1 MDRYRRHLPS
11 VNKHL
16 TRRRHVRSQKIHRS
30 KLANIR
36 SIVDSKK
43 PSSINL
49 SHMKYNPNKEEMKQ
63 QQYMKIQHENTIL
76 LNKIGRIMA
85 HGDELL
91 DHRETTQKYSKS
103 MNIRPRKD
111 EFAKINAQ
119 NIAMLQ
125 RLKET
130 RAHVNV
136 DDLENTFLKG
146 TLVYS
151 GIVNKQPGSQL
162 RTKSRGSSPGKRSA
176 SWSPR
181 KRRPHPFDA
190 VANPRAE
197 QTAPKFLFR
206 TTKTPYK
213 SGRDAARIALEE
225 ANSRDMTKLM
235 NKGRTRRRP
244 LSQPDLTP
252 IPSRSSPPKSL
263 PSEPIRSNESEPNQ
277 QDTDETALDTATP
290 DDGADDTG
298 NEAEVVDEAE
308 VQQPSAGVEDTPL
321 DEATKDEPAP
331 TEMEEESEDDKKDA
345 DSAQD
350 DSDNDNPSMGPEE
363 AREALIRQLLK
374 EEHARWAAEEAAAQA
389 KIKAE
394 KDAREALIQ
403 RLIAEQYARWAEED
417 AIAEA
422 ERKAEIDAREAM
434 INKLVAKQQALWA
447 EEDAIAEAERKA
459 AAAAREDLIGQLME
473 EEMARWREEDT

>member
-1 MDRYRRHLPS
+1 
-11 VNKHL
+11 
-16 TRRRHVRSQKIHRS
+16 
-30 KLANIR
+30 
-36 SIVDSKK
+36 
-43 PSSINL
+43 
-49 SHMKYNPNKEEMKQ
+49 MKYNPNKEEMKQ

-162 RTKSRGSSPGKRSA
+162 RTKSRGSSRGKRSA

-206 TTKTPYK
+206 TTRTPYK

-235 NKGRTRRRP
+235 NKGHTTRRP
-244 LSQPDLTP
+244 LSQPGLTP
-252 IPSRSSPPKSL
+252 IPPRSRPPKSL
-263 PSEPIRSNESEPNQ
+263 PSEPEPIRSNESEPNQ
-277 QDTDETALDTATP
+277 QDTDETVL
-290 DDGADDTG
+290 DDTG
-298 NEAEVVDEAE
+298 NKAEVVDEAE
-308 VQQPSAGVEDTPL
+308 VQQPSAGVEYTPL
-321 DEATKDEPAP
+321 DEVTKDEPAP
-331 TEMEEESEDDKKDA
+331 TEMEEEPEDDKKDA

-350 DSDNDNPSMGPEE
+350 DSDNDSPKIGPEQ
-363 AREALIRQLLK
+363 AREALIRQLIK

-389 KIKAE
+389 KIKAMQ
-394 KDAREALIQ
+394 DAREALIQ
-403 RLIAEQYARWAEED
+403 KLIAEQYARWAEED
-417 AIAEA
+417 AIAKA

-434 INKLVAKQQALWA
+434 INKIVAEQQALWAEEDAIVEAERKAAAAAREAMINKIVAKQMALWA

-473 EEMARWREEDT
+473 EEMTRWREEDT